1 MTEQNF
7 DLVKKYEV
15 LISIGSIC
23 GVIASSVYFKK
34 EIDSLKTK
42 VEEMEG
48 CLAELIETIN
58 PQRISSLQDNLEEI
72 RFKIDNITSQTVPI
86 IKHTKKHNNEHHT
99 DMSEIEEDIK
109 ALTMDS

>member
-7 DLVKKYEV
+7 DIIKKYEI

-23 GVIASSVYFKK
+23 GVVASSVYFKK
-34 EIDSLKTK
+34 EIDSLKSK
-42 VEEMEG
+42 IEEMEG

-72 RFKIDNITSQTVPI
+72 RFKIDNINSQTMPT
-86 IKHTKKHNNEHHT
+86 IKHTKMLNEEHHAV
-99 DMSEIEEDIK
+99 MSDIEEDIK
-109 ALTMDS
+109 ALTMNS